1 MTYCAVCSYMPPSVP
16 FCPRCGHSLSSGG
29 VEEEGLRRLRLL
41 EQLVAN
47 RVWDAFG
54 GPRSLRSQV
63 EALQKLEAES
73 PEPHSAYSVARRW
86 TIPKLG
92 GVLAEPDL
100 SLRHRL
106 LDLLCGWLAK
116 ADAPALHDHFERLK
130 LLIAAL
136 QAGAKSAAEGK
147 MAGPPAG
154 WLAKTA
160 AESGFDQGELRRAIY
175 ATPHYWSK
183 LCQMIDARE
192 TERAKVAMLVGYGY
206 AALSAKNFPLAESNF
221 QSAAQA
227 GPGDP
232 RGSIGLG
239 DLFAAQ
245 QQHAQ
250 AVASYR
256 RAADLGTDNVRVLN
270 NLAWHEATSE
280 LGRPADLSLAL
291 AAAERAAGLAPVGF
305 VLDTLAEVYLR
316 RGNLPAAMAAARA
329 AYRDEPHNEKY
340 ALRLAN
346 LAPLLDDAF
355 PALGDQTASAML
367 ARADGGADPD
377 ADVALQLDDDADADF
392 SLARPKGKA
401 AIDDDY
407 LALDAN
413 EADDFE
419 LSLDSE
425 EADEMAED
433 GSEVVALDDEVVS
446 DSQAMDFD
454 EDYEDFGPSMPM
466 ASPTARPAQSTGWN
480 FWPFGSKAGQEEEEA
495 DEPEASGSLTLHGPA
510 TSRGD
515 FSHAPPV
522 ARDKVDC
529 SAFAPTKGAPG
540 EMFLVQVAAHLPVQA
555 EEAQSL
561 ALESDP
567 AASRRGRTALATEIA
582 RGSTLT
588 FELVAPSAV
597 IDDPIQSLTWEG
609 RPGIVQYFV
618 TPPRVGANLLAKVLI
633 SQDGVPIG
641 QIKFAVALAP
651 GGFSVPESA
660 PVGEALRYRRAFAS
674 YASPDRAEVVRR
686 VQMLRVAGIQCFQD
700 VLDLEPGERW
710 EKQLWKRIDE
720 SDVLFLFWSDHA
732 KSSKWVAEEWRYG
745 LNQRGLDFIKPVIL
759 QRQPFVEPPPE
770 LNELHFN
777 DKVLAMIDDQPESA
791 SKK

>member
-1 MTYCAVCSYMPPSVP
+1 MRKT
-16 FCPRCGHSLSSGG
+16 F
-29 VEEEGLRRLRLL
+29 
-41 EQLVAN
+41 
-47 RVWDAFG
+47 
-54 GPRSLRSQV
+54 RS
-63 EALQKLEAES
+63 AES
-73 PEPHSAYSVARRW
+73 DIFRVRR
-86 TIPKLG
+86 K
-92 GVLAEPDL
+92 
-100 SLRHRL
+100 
-106 LDLLCGWLAK
+106 
-116 ADAPALHDHFERLK
+116 PA
-130 LLIAAL
+130 
-136 QAGAKSAAEGK
+136 
-147 MAGPPAG
+147 
-154 WLAKTA
+154 
-160 AESGFDQGELRRAIY
+160 RAI
-175 ATPHYWSK
+175 H
-183 LCQMIDARE
+183 
-192 TERAKVAMLVGYGY
+192 
-206 AALSAKNFPLAESNF
+206 AAASAWA
-221 QSAAQA
+221 
-227 GPGDP
+227 
-232 RGSIGLG
+232 I
-239 DLFAAQ
+239 LFAAQ
-245 QQHAQ
+245 QQHGTGRGVVSPRMPTSARTMFWCSTIWRGTKRLPNSGVRPISVWRWLPPSEPQ
-250 AVASYR
+250 A
-256 RAADLGTDNVRVLN
+256 
-270 NLAWHEATSE
+270 W
-280 LGRPADLSLAL
+280 RPSVSCSI
-291 AAAERAAGLAPVGF
+291 RY
-305 VLDTLAEVYLR
+305 AEVYLR
-316 RGNLPAAMAAARA
+316 RGDLPAAMAAARA
-329 AYRDEPHNEKY
+329 AYHDEPHNEKY

-407 LALDAN
+407 LALDASD
-413 EADDFE
+413 ADDFE

-446 DSQAMDFD
+446 DSQTMDFD

-480 FWPFGSKAGQEEEEA
+480 FWPFGSKAGQEEENA

-618 TPPRVGANLLAKVLI
+618 TPPRVGASLLAKVLI

-660 PVGEALRYRRAFAS
+660 PVGEALRYPPGLRLVCLARPSGSRPPRTDAPRRRHPVLSGRARPRARRALGETALEADRRVRRAVPFLVGPREVVQVGCRGMAL
-674 YASPDRAEVVRR
+674 RAESTRAR
-686 VQMLRVAGIQCFQD
+686 LHQAGHSPAPALC
-700 VLDLEPGERW
+700 
-710 EKQLWKRIDE
+710 
-720 SDVLFLFWSDHA
+720 
-732 KSSKWVAEEWRYG
+732 
-745 LNQRGLDFIKPVIL
+745 
-759 QRQPFVEPPPE
+759 
-770 LNELHFN
+770 
-777 DKVLAMIDDQPESA
+777 
-791 SKK
+791 